1 MCANSSASTRGWPPR
16 GVFDAAIVSDR
27 PGVVIL
33 QVTGPGAEQV
43 FKDEA
48 GGHRWQRIPPN
59 EKRGRVHTSTVT
71 VAVLR
76 EPSQSEVVVR
86 DCDVEWQAIRGSGA
100 GGQNRNKV
108 SSAVQLWHKATGIM
122 VRCEAERS
130 QFQNRNTAMALL
142 RARLL
147 EIKESAAQ
155 GNEAASRR
163 AQLGCGARGDKR
175 RTVREQDDQVNDHIT
190 GRRWRLKDYLRG
202 DW

>member
-1 MCANSSASTRGWPPR
+1 MACTRDLLAR

-27 PGVVIL
+27 PGVVVL
-33 QVTGPGAEQV
+33 QVSGLGVDQV
-43 FKDEA
+43 FANEA
-48 GGHRWQRIPPN
+48 GGHRWQRVPPN
-59 EKRGRVHTSTVT
+59 EKRGRIQTSTVT

-76 EPSQSEVVVR
+76 EPTPAEVQVR
-86 DCDVEWQAIRGSGA
+86 DADIEWQACRGSGA

-108 SSAVQLWHKATGIM
+108 SSAVQIWHRSSGIM

-130 QFQNRNTAMALL
+130 QSQNRQTAMALL

-147 EIKESAAQ
+147 EARETAAA
-155 GNEAASRR
+155 GTEAATRR

-175 RTVREQDDQVNDHIT
+175 RTIREQEGQVVDHVT
-190 GRRWRLKDYLRG
+190 GRRWRLRDYLRG